1 MEFDVRQEA
10 KIKAD
15 LETINRRERNEISK
29 ERGGGVQLE
38 DLDVREDLDVTQN
51 YSN

>member
-15 LETINRRERNEISK
+15 LERINRRERNEISK
-29 ERGGGVQLE
+29 ERGGDIQIE

-51 YSN
+51 YNS